1 MSRVS
6 SADHPAGSGS
16 SSDGDAGSGQA
27 VTNPLYLPEEEPMS
41 ELRERL
47 EALTLT
53 LEDLLDRL

>member
-1 MSRVS
+1 MHIAPLPVAGKVVRV
-6 SADHPAGSGS
+6 DK
-16 SSDGDAGSGQA
+16 
-27 VTNPLYLPEEEPMS
+27 NREEDSMS